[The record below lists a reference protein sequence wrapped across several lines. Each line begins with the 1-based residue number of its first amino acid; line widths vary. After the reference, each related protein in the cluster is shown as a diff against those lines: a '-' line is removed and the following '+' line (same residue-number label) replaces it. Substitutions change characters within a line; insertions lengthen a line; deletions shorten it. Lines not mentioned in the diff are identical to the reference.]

1 MSLNIS
7 PTKQFN
13 NLAITT
19 AGNSSALRAGL
30 EVLKHKNQDQS
41 DDLGLRVNLSA
52 RHNSRLTTLLV
63 KDVSSE
69 LSASIKANASV
80 HKLDASKVDS
90 LI

>member
-7 PTKQFN
+7 PTKQIN
-13 NLAITT
+13 NLAITS

-52 RHNSRLTTLLV
+52 RHNSRLTTV

>member
-7 PTKQFN
+7 PTKQIN
-13 NLAITT
+13 SLAITS

-30 EVLKHKNQDQS
+30 EALKYKNQDQS

>member
-7 PTKQFN
+7 PTKQIN
-13 NLAITT
+13 NLAITS

-30 EVLKHKNQDQS
+30 EGLKHKNQDQS

>member
-7 PTKQFN
+7 PTKQIN
-13 NLAITT
+13 NLAITS

-30 EVLKHKNQDQS
+30 EVLKLKNQDQS

-52 RHNSRLTTLLV
+52 RHNSRLTNLLV

>member
-7 PTKQFN
+7 PTKQIN
-13 NLAITT
+13 NQAI
-19 AGNSSALRAGL
+19 NSIGSPSALRAGL
-30 EVLKHKNQDQS
+30 EVLKHKSQDQS